1 MDPAGTMRGS
11 QGLAA
16 DGIPDPS
23 FADQA
28 LRRPPTERGAT
39 RARRDRARR
48 DRTIGHGR
56 TVTFDVEAANRR

>member
-1 MDPAGTMRGS
+1 MRGS

-28 LRRPPTERGAT
+28 LRRPPTDVARTERGAT
-39 RARRDRARR
+39 ERGATAPSAMVAR
-48 DRTIGHGR
+48 
-56 TVTFDVEAANRR
+56 